1 MLLSAFWIIPL
12 VQGFFMSLNPD
23 FPQEGVEY
31 SLFENYSR
39 IISDKNFKKA
49 CINNFK
55 YTASVIL
62 IVLPMALFL
71 SLILNNIKSK
81 RFKYFFLFCLLL
93 PGLIPPSIMGV
104 LFNLTFNGRNGI
116 LNQVFILPFDG
127 KVIHWMRDPN
137 YIMTSLIIQAVWR
150 WLGFITLFMLC
161 ALEAVPKNIKEAATM
176 DGSGKLRSYLS
187 IEIPYIKHVIIFC
200 AAFLFIDTIS
210 LFSGSYSL
218 LGNSGG
224 TANAG
229 LVLSNYSYAFTSFRQ
244 YNLAS
249 TVSIMILPV
258 LMLLTAFFC
267 LRRRK
272 E

>member
-1 MLLSAFWIIPL
+1 
-12 VQGFFMSLNPD
+12 MSLSPD

-31 SLFENYSR
+31 GLWDNYSKVLK
-39 IISDKNFKKA
+39 DKNFHKA
-49 CINNFK
+49 CLNNLK
-55 YTASVIL
+55 YTSSVII
-62 IVLPMALFL
+62 IVLPLALFL
-71 SLILNNIKSK
+71 SYIFNNIKSD
-81 RFKYFFLFCLLL
+81 RFKYFFLFLLLL

-127 KVIHWMRDPN
+127 KIIHWMKDPN
-137 YIMTSLIIQAVWR
+137 YIMTSLVIQAVWR
-150 WLGFITLFMLC
+150 WLGFITLFILC
-161 ALEAVPKNIKEAATM
+161 ALEGVPKNILEAAKM
-176 DGSGKLRSYLS
+176 EGANKFRSFMS
-187 IEIPYIKHVIIFC
+187 IELPYIKHVLIFC
-200 AAFLFIDTIS
+200 AAFLFIDTVS

-229 LVLSNYSYAFTSFRQ
+229 LVISNYSYGFTSFRQ

-267 LRRRK
+267 LRK
-272 E
+272 NKK

>member
-1 MLLSAFWIIPL
+1 
-12 VQGFFMSLNPD
+12 MSLNPD
-23 FPQEGVEY
+23 FPKEGVEY
-31 SLFENYSR
+31 GFFHNYSQ
-39 IISDKNFKKA
+39 ILNDKNFYKA
-49 CINNFK
+49 CLNNLK

-62 IVLPMALFL
+62 IVIPLA
-71 SLILNNIKSK
+71 LILSYVLNKIQSK
-81 RFKYFFLFCLLL
+81 KFRYFFLFCLLL

-127 KVIHWMRDPN
+127 KVIHWMKDPN
-137 YIMTSLIIQAVWR
+137 YIMPSLVIQAVWR
-150 WLGFITLFMLC
+150 WLGFITLFILC
-161 ALEAVPKNIKEAATM
+161 GLESIPKTITEAAKMEGATAF
-176 DGSGKLRSYLS
+176 RRFYS
-187 IEIPYIKHVIIFC
+187 IELPQIRHIVIFC
-200 AAFLFIDTIS
+200 MAFLFIDTVS

-267 LRRRK
+267 LRRKR